1 MILLGVIHWCIS
13 IRLASCSSHPSM
25 FVQSV
30 YHSGKSW
37 RHWLTIINLVF
48 ISNVLKTIII
58 IGIELCLTWNTCCVW
73 SVTATCISILY
84 DSIWHSFRA
93 STQDCIIQSH
103 YLYIPSVWLDPK
115 KFLCFF
121 SLISIHWLPR
131 LSFHFKWSTLLIKE
145 IIIRLNYQLIG

>member
-58 IGIELCLTWNTCCVW
+58 IGIELCLAWNTCCVW
-73 SVTATCISILY
+73 SVTATCISILWLNLALIQGINTGLY
-84 DSIWHSFRA
+84 HPISLPLHSLCVTWSEEVSLFLFLDFYPLA
-93 STQDCIIQSH
+93 SQTQ
-103 YLYIPSVWLDPK
+103 
-115 KFLCFF
+115 F
-121 SLISIHWLPR
+121 SLQMIYPAHQG
-131 LSFHFKWSTLLIKE
+131 
-145 IIIRLNYQLIG
+145 NYH

>member
-13 IRLASCSSHPSM
+13 IRLASCSSHPSI

-30 YHSGKSW
+30 CHSGKSW

-58 IGIELCLTWNTCCVW
+58 IGIELCLAWNTFGCVW

-103 YLYIPSVWLDPK
+103 YLYNSLCVTWSEEVSLFLFLDFYP
-115 KFLCFF
+115 LASQTQF
-121 SLISIHWLPR
+121 SLQMIYPAHQG
-131 LSFHFKWSTLLIKE
+131 
-145 IIIRLNYQLIG
+145 NYH

>member
-13 IRLASCSSHPSM
+13 IPLASCSSHPSI

-30 YHSGKSW
+30 CHSGKSW

-58 IGIELCLTWNTCCVW
+58 IGIELCLAWNTFGCVW

-103 YLYIPSVWLDPK
+103 YLNTFPLCDLIRRSFFVSFPWFLSTGFPDSVFTSNDLPCSSRKLSLD
-115 KFLCFF
+115 
-121 SLISIHWLPR
+121 W
-131 LSFHFKWSTLLIKE
+131 
-145 IIIRLNYQLIG
+145 IIN

>member
-1 MILLGVIHWCIS
+1 MIHRCIS
-13 IRLASCSSHPSM
+13 IRLASCSSHPFI

-48 ISNVLKTIII
+48 RSNVLKTIIT
-58 IGIELCLTWNTCCVW
+58 IGIELCLAWNTFGCVW

-84 DSIWHSFRA
+84 DSIWHSFRE
-93 STQDCIIQSH
+93 STQDCIIQSR
-103 YLYIPSVWLDPK
+103 YLYISSLWLDPK

-131 LSFHFKWSTLLIKE
+131 LSFHLKSSALLIKE
-145 IIIRLNYQLIG
+145 IIIRLNYQ